1 MNVKKQVFLVLGLSR
16 SGEAAAEFLLSRG
29 AKVYVYDDMDSGK
42 IRETRDA
49 LVQKGAIA
57 VEKEGLNET
66 VGACDGLVLS
76 PGIPIDHPLA
86 VAFKRA
92 KKAVLGE
99 TELAARFF
107 RGIAVGVTGT
117 NGKTTTVSMI
127 EKILQD
133 AGVAAQACGNI
144 GTPMLGVVD
153 GNEEKVAVAEI
164 SSFQLETLNSFC
176 PHVAVVLNVTEDH
189 LNRHYNMEN
198 YVFLKRKILKNLTE
212 TEFAVLNYDDPI
224 VRAFAEGCKAK
235 IVWFS
240 AKERVDGAYFSGGE
254 LFYGGEKI
262 LSFDEMLV
270 SGIHNVQNSLAAL
283 ACAKLFG
290 ISGEQIARSLKEFKG
305 IRHRIEKIATVD
317 GVTYVDDSKGTNVDA
332 TVKAVNT
339 MKEETVLLLGGKDKG
354 YDYGALFS
362 SIRGG
367 KVVASVLY
375 GENRFSLLSAAR
387 KCGFEPVYVC
397 PAFEEAVRLGSLL
410 AKSGQTVLLSPASA
424 SFDAFSGYEERG
436 DRFCAIVR
444 SFEASAEEGAEVASL
459 FVDEAE

>member
-29 AKVYVYDDMDSGK
+29 AKVFLYDDVESDK
-42 IRETRDA
+42 IREKREG
-49 LVQKGAIA
+49 LVKKGAVA

-107 RGIAVGVTGT
+107 HGIAVGVTGT

-144 GTPMLGVVD
+144 GAPMLGVVD

-212 TEFAVLNYDDPI
+212 TEFAVLNYDDPV

-240 AKERVDGAYFSGGE
+240 TKERVEGAYFSGGE

-262 LSFDEMLV
+262 LSFEEMLV
-270 SGIHNVQNSLAAL
+270 SGIHNVQNSLAAI
-283 ACAKLFG
+283 ACTKLFG
-290 ISGEQIARSLKEFKG
+290 ISSEQIARSLKEFKG
-305 IRHRIEKIATVD
+305 IRHRIERVATVG

-397 PAFEEAVRLGSLL
+397 PAFEEAVRLGGLL

-444 SFEASAEEGAEVASL
+444 SFEVSVEEGAEVASA